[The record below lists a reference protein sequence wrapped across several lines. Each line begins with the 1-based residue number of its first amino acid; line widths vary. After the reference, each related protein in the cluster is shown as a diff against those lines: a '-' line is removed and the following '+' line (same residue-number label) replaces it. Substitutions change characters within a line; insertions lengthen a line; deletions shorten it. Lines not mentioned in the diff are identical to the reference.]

1 MVGSLFFR
9 PETIGPLQ
17 TTEGNS
23 PPTITRNVFYRIGS
37 QRKPIYGCGNLPEEN
52 RIDSDITE
60 ED

>member
-37 QRKPIYGCGNLPEEN
+37 QRKPIYGCGKPAG
-52 RIDSDITE
+52 RK
-60 ED
+60 